1 MFSCQRTSAAAREIV
16 VAAIRPAVA
25 SELSIALNLP
35 PGTALLSAEEE
46 RQTEAEEQLV
56 TAEEQLVIKAEE
68 RLVAA
73 EEQLVEAAE
82 RRAAAKE
89 RQVVAK

>member
-25 SELSIALNLP
+25 SEFSIALNLP

-56 TAEEQLVIKAEE
+56 TAEEQLVKAEE

>member
-35 PGTALLSAEEE
+35 PGTALLGWAEE
-46 RQTEAEEQLV
+46 RQ
-56 TAEEQLVIKAEE
+56 
-68 RLVAA
+68 VAA
-73 EEQLVEAAE
+73 EESLVEAKG
-82 RRAAAKE
+82 R
-89 RQVVAK
+89 

>member
-56 TAEEQLVIKAEE
+56 TAEEQLVKAEE

-89 RQVVAK
+89 RQVGAK